1 MISPRSTVPRVR
13 VGCYLDLRNP
23 ARWRRPWAEHYAR
36 TLERCVEAERLG
48 LDSVWCSE
56 HHFFED
62 GYLPQ
67 PLTFLA
73 GVAAATSRIR
83 LGTAVYLAALRP
95 PVQVAEEAAVVDL
108 LSGGR
113 LELGLGAGYRVP
125 EFAAYGADIDR
136 RYSLTD
142 QCARE
147 LRRLWREGSVTP
159 PPVQDPVPI
168 WMGYQGP
175 QGARRAGLL
184 GEGLLSVDGALLEP
198 YRAGLAEGGHDPG
211 AARMAGLVSFV
222 LADDPEAAWPR
233 VRDHLAYQWDTYNA
247 YMVEGTGRDAPRPID
262 PERWRTPNGD
272 RPARFEVLTPDDAA
286 ARLHTVLDGLPVE
299 EIYCWASIA
308 GMPDDLVDRHLELL
322 ATRLRPLLA

>member
-1 MISPRSTVPRVR
+1 MR

-23 ARWRRPWAEHYAR
+23 PRWERPWAELYAR
-36 TLERCVEAERLG
+36 TLERCVEVERLG

-56 HHFFED
+56 HHLFAD

-73 GVAAATSRIR
+73 AVAAVTHRIR
-83 LGTAVYLAALRP
+83 LGTAVYLGALRP

-108 LSGGR
+108 VSDGR
-113 LELGLGAGYRVP
+113 LELGLGAGYRIP
-125 EFAAYGADIDR
+125 EYAAYGADIAR
-136 RYSLTD
+136 RYTLTD
-142 QCARE
+142 HCARE
-147 LRRLWREGSVTP
+147 VRRLWREGAVTP

-184 GEGLLSVDGALLEP
+184 GEGLLSVDRSLLEP
-198 YRAGLAEGGHDPG
+198 YRAGLIEAGHDPAG
-211 AARMAGLVSFV
+211 ARMAGVVSFV

-233 VRDHLAYQWDTYNA
+233 IREHLAYQWDSYNA
-247 YMVEGTGRDAPRPID
+247 YGAEGTGRDAPRPID
-262 PERWRTPNGD
+262 PDRWRTGSGD
-272 RPARFEVLTPDDAA
+272 RPPRFEVLTPEEAA
-286 ARLHTVLDGLPVE
+286 ARLTALAEGVPLE
-299 EIYCWASIA
+299 EVYCWASIA

-322 ATRLRPLLA
+322 ATRLRPLVA

>member
-1 MISPRSTVPRVR
+1 MRL
-13 VGCYLDLRNP
+13 GCYLDLRNP
-23 ARWRRPWAEHYAR
+23 PQWQRPWTEHYAR
-36 TLERCVEAERLG
+36 TLERCVEVERLG

-73 GVAAATSRIR
+73 AVAAVTDRIR
-83 LGTAVYLAALRP
+83 LGTAVYLGALRP
-95 PVQVAEEAAVVDL
+95 PAQVAEEAAVVDL

-125 EFAAYGADIDR
+125 EYAAYGADIAR
-136 RYSLTD
+136 RYTLTD
-142 QCARE
+142 ECARE
-147 LRRLWREGSVTP
+147 VRRLWREGAVTP
-159 PPVQDPVPI
+159 PPVQDPLPI

-184 GEGLLSVDGALLEP
+184 GEGLLAVDRALLEP
-198 YRAGLAEGGHDPG
+198 YRAGLVESGHDP
-211 AARMAGLVSFV
+211 ASARMAGVVSFV

-233 VRDHLAYQWDTYNA
+233 VREHLAYQWDTYNEYGA
-247 YMVEGTGRDAPRPID
+247 EGTGRDAPRPID
-262 PERWRTPNGD
+262 PDRWRTGSGD
-272 RPARFEVLTPDDAA
+272 RPPRFEVLTPEDAA
-286 ARLHTVLDGLPVE
+286 ARLAVLADGVPLE
-299 EIYCWASIA
+299 EVYCWASIA

-322 ATRLRPLLA
+322 ATRLRPLIA

>member
-1 MISPRSTVPRVR
+1 VR

-23 ARWRRPWAEHYAR
+23 PRWLRPWAEHYAR
-36 TLERCVEAERLG
+36 NLERCVEVERLG

-73 GVAAATSRIR
+73 AVAAVTTRIR
-83 LGTAVYLAALRP
+83 LGTAVYLGALRP

-113 LELGLGAGYRVP
+113 LELGLGAGYRIP
-125 EFAAYGADIDR
+125 EYAAFGADIER
-136 RYSLTD
+136 RYTLTD
-142 QCARE
+142 ECARE
-147 LRRLWREGSVTP
+147 VRRLWREGDVTP

-175 QGARRAGLL
+175 QGAARAGRL
-184 GEGLLSVDGALLEP
+184 GEGLLSLDRALLEP
-198 YRAGLAEGGHDPG
+198 YRAGLVEGGHDP
-211 AARMAGLVSFV
+211 ASARMAGVASFV

-233 VRDHLAYQWDTYNA
+233 IREHLGYQWDTYNA
-247 YMVEGTGRDAPRPID
+247 YMMEGTGRDAPRPID
-262 PERWRTPNGD
+262 PDRWRSANGD
-272 RPARFEVLTPDDAA
+272 RPPRFEVLTPEDAA
-286 ARLHTVLDGLPVE
+286 ARLAALTDGLPVE
-299 EIYCWASIA
+299 EVYCWASIA
-308 GMPDDLVDRHLELL
+308 GMPDELVDRHLELL
-322 ATRLRPLLA
+322 ATRLRPLVA

>member
-1 MISPRSTVPRVR
+1 MR

-23 ARWRRPWAEHYAR
+23 PRWERPWDQHYAR
-36 TLERCVEAERLG
+36 TLERCVEVERLG

-56 HHFFED
+56 HHLFED

-73 GVAAATSRIR
+73 AVAAVTDRIR
-83 LGTAVYLAALRP
+83 LGTAVYLGALRP

-125 EFAAYGADIDR
+125 EYAAFGADIAR
-136 RYSLTD
+136 RYTLTD
-142 QCARE
+142 ACARE
-147 LRRLWREGSVTP
+147 VRRLWREGAVTP
-159 PPVQDPVPI
+159 PPIQDPVPI

-184 GEGLLSVDGALLEP
+184 GEGLLSVDRALLEP
-198 YRAGLAEGGHDPG
+198 YRAGLVEGGHDP
-211 AARMAGLVSFV
+211 ATARMAGVVSFV

-233 VRDHLAYQWDTYNA
+233 IREHLAYQWDSYHA
-247 YMVEGTGRDAPRPID
+247 YGAEGTGRDAPRPID
-262 PERWRTPNGD
+262 PDRWRTGSGD
-272 RPARFEVLTPDDAA
+272 RPPRFEVLSPEDAA
-286 ARLHTVLDGLPVE
+286 ARLVALADGVPLE
-299 EIYCWASIA
+299 EVYCWASIA

-322 ATRLRPLLA
+322 ATRLRPLVA